1 MWNKVRKLISD
12 HTSFLIT
19 THVHPDG
26 DAIGSEVA
34 LAHYLLGKESVSIT
48 IRGMI
53 PILRTL

>member
-34 LAHYLLGKESVSIT
+34 LAHYLGCSGKLEDTFGSY
-48 IRGMI
+48 
-53 PILRTL
+53 